1 MTKHAMDSRRRWMM
15 VCLAGLLSACGNGV
29 STPASDSGAP
39 PGNKPSPS
47 PGDTP
52 AAPIEA
58 VELSMQLAGAGQV
71 VSSPRGLDCTRDCVG
86 TLPLDGGL
94 TLEAVAA
101 RGWVFSQWSGDCTQ
115 RMGAVCSVAE
125 SARATVQAR
134 FVRAEAAPVPGTRF
148 SGDMHTHSDHSSDG
162 SLARQAADDAAPG
175 NMPLAD
181 IIALVETALDLDFL
195 PFTDHRTYDQHY
207 DPNWRSASVL
217 LIPGEEANGRPHA
230 TVHGGIDTID
240 QNASVE
246 GAADS
251 RVVQESIWMAHSQGA
266 VWVTAHPDRDST
278 DDNNQP
284 SPRADAV
291 GVDLV
296 EVWNRAENPEA
307 EIAYAENRWN
317 AGWRFGVAGASD
329 NHFKELWALGGTPGR
344 PSTEVQAAVLK
355 ERALLDAMRS
365 GRTSIY
371 SRERAAPRLR
381 LSADFDD
388 DPDFEVQAGDEVFVP
403 AGTPGRLR
411 IEVVNGLGARV
422 LVYAAP
428 GRSAEPIADL
438 TPTALM
444 SETFTIEVAAPESP
458 TWFRAEARSLGLA
471 EPASL
476 LFGLLLG
483 PAELD
488 NVFQELFDQLRA
500 VTSPIFVSAAPASPQ
515 GEATPPPDAGT
526 DDGAEYVLGAPQAY
540 AGFAD
545 AAVSQGAL
553 HVVAETHSATATHVQ
568 YRRRDADGRW
578 QERLHLTQEDTARFP
593 AVDARGDTVAVV
605 WQDERAGQMPRRPGI
620 FARISRDGGR
630 QFGPEITVAQ
640 LDGMA
645 MHPDVAVT
653 ADGEVHVVW
662 QQIQPER
669 PFDVFTARIGAD
681 GALAVTR
688 NLSGADKAFN
698 AANPFDSR
706 TARYPASVHPAVSV
720 ALDGTVWAA
729 WQDNRFDRDPL
740 WTGQASYGEGTDPD
754 DWQIAV
760 RALDDGADTVY
771 LGAADAADRHPD
783 LGFDD
788 AGTLHV
794 VWDSKPLQ
802 AAGVNLAVLGSR
814 RAADNPVFSTPESI
828 SAQPASSA
836 TRPRLGRG
844 VDGTARVAWF
854 DSRSVDWRWRVMTAR
869 FEDGWTSGSLIPSRG
884 VNTWPVPA
892 GDRVVFAST
901 RNAER
906 LQRDRTQ
913 QIYALNTGAA
923 KTKTLNQQ
931 GAALVPV
938 DLAIGFCADC
948 SDTADCHAAH
958 AHHHHGQYASMASQA
973 PRFAVPY
980 RP

>member
-1 MTKHAMDSRRRWMM
+1 MDSRRLLMSL
-15 VCLAGLLSACGNGV
+15 CLAAWLTACGNDG
-29 STPASDSGAP
+29 SDSAS
-39 PGNKPSPS
+39 GN
-47 PGDTP
+47 DTP
-52 AAPIEA
+52 PPPQGESPVTPIGA
-58 VELSMQLAGAGQV
+58 VALSLQMEGAGQV
-71 VSSPRGLDCTRDCVG
+71 VSSPRGLDCTRDCAE
-86 TLPLDGGL
+86 TLPLDSGL
-94 TLEAVAA
+94 ALEAVAA
-101 RGWVFSQWSGDCTQ
+101 RGWVFSQWSGDCAQ
-115 RMGAVCSVAE
+115 RMGARCTVAE
-125 SARATVQAR
+125 AARADVTAR
-134 FVRAEAAPVPGTRF
+134 FVRAEAVPAPDARF
-148 SGDMHTHSDHSSDG
+148 SGDLHTHSDHSSDG
-162 SLARQAADDAAPG
+162 SLLRQAADDAARG
-175 NMPLAD
+175 NMPLTD
-181 IIALVETALDLDFL
+181 IIALVENALDLDFL

-207 DPNWRSASVL
+207 DPNWRSESVL

-230 TVHGGIDTID
+230 TVHGGVDTID

-246 GAADS
+246 GAAGS

-278 DDNNQP
+278 DDDNQP
-284 SPRADAV
+284 LPRADAV

-344 PSTEVQAAVLK
+344 PATEVQAAALT
-355 ERALLDAMRS
+355 ERALLDAMRA

-411 IEVVNGLGARV
+411 IEVINGLGARV

-428 GRSAEPIADL
+428 GRSAGPIADL

-444 SETFTIEVAAPESP
+444 SETFIVEVTAADSP
-458 TWFRAEARSLGLA
+458 TWYRAEARSLGLA
-471 EPASL
+471 EPSSL
-476 LFGLLLG
+476 IFGLLLG

-500 VTSPIFVSAAPASPQ
+500 VTSPIFVSAAPVSPQ
-515 GEATPPPDAGT
+515 GEATPPPDAGMA
-526 DDGAEYVLGAPQAY
+526 DGAEYVLGAPQNY

-545 AAVSQGAL
+545 AALSEGAL

-568 YRRRDADGRW
+568 YRRRDRDGRW
-578 QERLHLTQEDTARFP
+578 QERQQLTPEDTARFP
-593 AVDARGDTVAVV
+593 AVDAQGDTVAVV
-605 WQDERAGQMPRRPGI
+605 WQDERAGQMPRRPAI

-630 QFGPEITVAQ
+630 QFGPEIAVAQ

-653 ADGEVHVVW
+653 ADGAVQVVW

-669 PFDVFTARIGAD
+669 PFDVFTVRID
-681 GALAVTR
+681 GQGVPGPVS

-698 AANPFDSR
+698 AADRFDSR
-706 TARYPASVHPAVSV
+706 SARYPASVHPAVTV
-720 ALDGTVWAA
+720 APDGTVWAA

-760 RALDDGADTVY
+760 RAVAEGADTVY

-783 LGFDD
+783 LGFDG
-788 AGTLHV
+788 AGVLHV

-802 AAGVNLAVLGSR
+802 AAGANLAVLASHR
-814 RAADNPVFSTPESI
+814 PADSAVFSAPESI

-869 FEDGWTSGSLIPSRG
+869 FEGGWTAGSLIPSRG

-892 GDRVVFAST
+892 GEMVVFAST

-913 QIYALNTGAA
+913 QIYALATAA
-923 KTKTLNQQ
+923 ARTKTLGRQ
-931 GAALVPV
+931 GAALVPAN
-938 DLAIGFCADC
+938 LAIGFCADC
-948 SDTADCHAAH
+948 SDTADCHAG
-958 AHHHHGQYASMASQA
+958 HGHDGGHQHPS
-973 PRFAVPY
+973 
-980 RP
+980 RPGPLSGGVR